1 MRKSAYASAALGPI
15 VPIWSEHAHIPA
27 LKHHLAA
34 IAVVFESVTPVL
46 ALWRLIDRGSELG
59 RNKAKGHGGHATNLA
74 WPLEIASQVEAT
86 MRLMFYK
93 ALIAL
98 IVIATSLVNAL

>member
-34 IAVVFESVTPVL
+34 IAVVFESVE
-46 ALWRLIDRGSELG
+46 SSSC
-59 RNKAKGHGGHATNLA
+59 
-74 WPLEIASQVEAT
+74 PLEAH
-86 MRLMFYK
+86 RPR
-93 ALIAL
+93 
-98 IVIATSLVNAL
+98 